1 MDTMKGGG
9 VGIGALAIL
18 LIAAAYLAFAGG
30 NGEEA
35 STEIA
40 GDTLTG
46 PVTEVVDGDTAHVS
60 IDGHDETVRFIG
72 IDTPEVDPSIGVE
85 CFGKQASERNH
96 ELIDGER
103 VRLEVG
109 TEERDKYGRLLAY
122 VYVGDE
128 FINAELVRGGYA
140 QTLEIPPN
148 TDKAELLGELER
160 QAADAGR
167 GLWGAC

>member
-1 MDTMKGGG
+1 VSRGG
-9 VGIGALAIL
+9 
-18 LIAAAYLAFAGG
+18 
-30 NGEEA
+30 
-35 STEIA
+35 S
-40 GDTLTG
+40 
-46 PVTEVVDGDTAHVS
+46 VTEVVDGDTAHVS

-148 TDKAELLGELER
+148 TDKAQFLGELER
-160 QAADAGR
+160 EAADAGR